1 MMQDDKR
8 RERQFKR
15 EIKRRGS
22 RRRRRF
28 LKDLVNE
35 PDDFDFGAEQ
45 SRVFNQ
51 PRRRREELEEEFE

>member
-1 MMQDDKR
+1 MQDDKR
-8 RERQFKR
+8 RERQLKR
-15 EIKRRGS
+15 DIKLRGT

-45 SRVFNQ
+45 SQVFNQ
-51 PRRRREELEEEFE
+51 PRRRREGLDEEFE